1 MVFNINEVYEKLC
14 QLIKKVSGLE
24 GRVKSFECDDK
35 FAVAVDNGDGT
46 WTITNADDS
55 VVTISSG
62 NIVDNGDDT
71 WTATNID
78 GSVVTIKDTNTFAT
92 VVDNGDSTWRVMN
105 ADGSLV
111 DIVDTNNFAVVTDNR
126 DGTFTVVNADRSV
139 VTITSENTFAV
150 AVDNEDGTWT
160 ITNADGSIVTI
171 SGGNIVDNG
180 DGTCTISFPN
190 GSTKTFAT
198 DTDTN
203 TWTTFVENG
212 DRTATLTD
220 PEGNTLNV
228 CTFCPPIPKYI
239 DISTTVVSPV
249 DPNDPVFDCTQY
261 EIGDS
266 LFIGNDSFCPDF
278 VYLVLSDGD
287 GGCQIKLITK
297 PDGATAST
305 GG

>member
-160 ITNADGSIVTI
+160 ITNADG
-171 SGGNIVDNG
+171 
-180 DGTCTISFPN
+180 
-190 GSTKTFAT
+190 
-198 DTDTN
+198 
-203 TWTTFVENG
+203 
-212 DRTATLTD
+212 
-220 PEGNTLNV
+220 
-228 CTFCPPIPKYI
+228 
-239 DISTTVVSPV
+239 VSPV